1 MIETRKL
8 LKECG
13 YGKAIISSR
22 SNEMTLISSDG
33 TKYVIV
39 DENDVYDYDDD
50 VSGNNANEDE
60 DDSYYYEVSDAD
72 ENEEEGEGVEEGE
85 AEEEIIE
92 GEEREEEESEE
103 EKNNE
108 KQMPDSAIK
117 MGQDLYVLRQHIN
130 KLPTPPLTNNCNVL
144 ENEKDY
150 RKALINYLKS
160 INSVDDFTNLNINI
174 FVPITPSPSS
184 SRKRSLSFILNE
196 EEKDD
201 NDDEPSRKRALGY
214 ILNEGDDGQK
224 MDEDDDVQKMEVD
237 SYNIFGHQINI
248 NSDDPIINQNVVANI
263 NDPASILSLPI
274 EEFENKRKVA
284 CTILTNI
291 IIRIYNSSL
300 KDQLSNEIIR
310 RRQFRHLV
318 LFYEYYEKLTVY
330 CNLFQE
336 RAKGRTIKT
345 QAIEMIVRSSKPSSN
360 EPPQISSATIST
372 ILNKAFRIK
381 RLLKIASNNYNII
394 DAFPDLKPYLFIAKK
409 MGVVNFERWLELVR
423 TGTLITFKEGEQK
436 YERSK
441 AEIKRERDNILRS
454 VYDNRK

>member
-13 YGKAIISSR
+13 YDKAIISSR

-39 DENDVYDYDDD
+39 DEDDVYDYDDD

-72 ENEEEGEGVEEGE
+72 ENEEEGERVEEGGGVEESE

-92 GEEREEEESEE
+92 GEEEESEE

-130 KLPTPPLTNNCNVL
+130 KLPTPPPTNNCDVL

-174 FVPITPSPSS
+174 FVPITPSPSF
-184 SRKRSLSFILNE
+184 SRKRSLSF
-196 EEKDD
+196 
-201 NDDEPSRKRALGY
+201 

-248 NSDDPIINQNVVANI
+248 NPNDPIINRNVVANI
-263 NDPASILSLPI
+263 NDPASILSLPM
-274 EEFENKRKVA
+274 EEFENKKKVA

-336 RAKGRTIKT
+336 RTKGRTIKT

-394 DAFPDLKPYLFIAKK
+394 DAFPDLKPYLFTAKK
-409 MGVVNFERWLELVR
+409 MGMVNFERWLELVR

-441 AEIKRERDNILRS
+441 AEIKRERANILKS